1 MSEVIV
7 YGASD
12 DLIEVDGAI
21 IDEFD
26 VPGEGTVLIIT
37 PGGGVIE
44 VRCELGG
51 DWSAAASL
59 RRNDTDYLLT
69 TETVDR
75 PGFEGENGDM
85 AIKITS
91 REEGK
96 WYAYLLDESVQNFR
110 AGR

>member
-21 IDEFD
+21 TDEFD
-26 VPGEGTVLIIT
+26 VPSHGTVLIVT
-37 PGGGVIE
+37 PGGGIVE
-44 VRCELGG
+44 VECALAA
-51 DWSAAASL
+51 DWSATASV
-59 RRNDTDYLLT
+59 RRNDTDHLLT
-69 TETVDR
+69 TETIDR

-96 WYAYLLDESVQNFR
+96 WYAYLLDEGVQNYR